1 MKTAK
6 TVYAV
11 GFLKSLVMISR
22 RHGVF
27 LYLQHRMASQ
37 CRCRFES
44 FFVRIKHRGELP
56 LFFCTSRFQGFADGV
71 SVCAEASDQSAA
83 FFKKLRTLCK

>member
-27 LYLQHRMASQ
+27 LL
-37 CRCRFES
+37 C
-44 FFVRIKHRGELP
+44 V
-56 LFFCTSRFQGFADGV
+56 TV
-71 SVCAEASDQSAA
+71 SV
-83 FFKKLRTLCK
+83 LRGRRFGLR

>member
-1 MKTAK
+1 MSPAK

-22 RHGVF
+22 RHEVF
-27 LYLQHRMASQ
+27 LCLQHRMASL

-44 FFVRIKHRGELP
+44 FFVRIKHRGELT
-56 LFFCTSRFQGFADGV
+56 LFFCSP
-71 SVCAEASDQSAA
+71 
-83 FFKKLRTLCK
+83 

>member
-1 MKTAK
+1 MSPAK

-27 LYLQHRMASQ
+27 LCHQLHGASL
-37 CRCRFES
+37 CRCWFET
-44 FFVRIKHRGELP
+44 FFVRIKHRGELT
-56 LFFCTSRFQGFADGV
+56 LFL
-71 SVCAEASDQSAA
+71 CAP
-83 FFKKLRTLCK
+83 

>member
-1 MKTAK
+1 MSPAK

-22 RHGVF
+22 RYGVF
-27 LYLQHRMASQ
+27 LCLQHSMASL

-44 FFVRIKHRGELP
+44 FFGRRQHRGAL
-56 LFFCTSRFQGFADGV
+56 RFQCFADGV
-71 SVCAEASDQSAA
+71 SVCAEAADQSAA
-83 FFKKLRTLCK
+83 FAKKLRTLCK

>member
-1 MKTAK
+1 MNPAK

-27 LYLQHRMASQ
+27 LCL
-37 CRCRFES
+37 
-44 FFVRIKHRGELP
+44 
-56 LFFCTSRFQGFADGV
+56 
-71 SVCAEASDQSAA
+71 
-83 FFKKLRTLCK
+83 

>member
-1 MKTAK
+1 MIPAK

-11 GFLKSLVMISR
+11 GFLKSLVVISR

-27 LYLQHRMASQ
+27 LCHQLHGASL
-37 CRCRFES
+37 CRCWFET

-56 LFFCTSRFQGFADGV
+56 LFFLFALNTREVDAIFLCVTVSGLYGRRF
-71 SVCAEASDQSAA
+71 C
-83 FFKKLRTLCK
+83 LR